1 MYKNL
6 SKPTLSRTRHNRP
19 RRWHACWN
27 YKHNDRISNIAPK
40 QPTINNEYLVSGKK
54 KKRISQKRSY
64 EIIKN

>member
-19 RRWHACWN
+19 RRWHASGN

-40 QPTINNEYLVSGKK
+40 QPTINNEYLSKDLMK
-54 KKRISQKRSY
+54 
-64 EIIKN
+64 